1 LEEADLGVL
10 FALILGAAGAPTP
23 SWATS
28 SVTFVQAVVVAPDP
42 VSRTLGYVDAS
53 GRSRSHPVSGEV
65 APRLGRLR
73 AGDQVI
79 VVLSGSDPVVQDVR
93 LSQAAPVAPAETEVA
108 TAAPVASPWTVV
120 PPEQMRPTWPNP
132 YSRFH
137 KARLRKGTTTT
148 R

>member
-1 LEEADLGVL
+1 MGVL

-28 SVTFVQAVVVAPDP
+28 SVTFVQAVVTAPDP

-53 GRSRSHPVSGEV
+53 GRSRSYRVSSEV
-65 APRLGRLR
+65 AARLGRLR

-79 VVLSGSDPVVQDVR
+79 VILSGSDPVVRDVR
-93 LSQAAPVAPAETEVA
+93 LSQAAPVAPVETEMA
-108 TAAPVASPWTVV
+108 TAEPAASPWTVV

-137 KARLRKGTTTT
+137 KARAGRGAAST

>member
-1 LEEADLGVL
+1 VEADLGAL
-10 FALILGAAGAPTP
+10 FALILGAAAPQTP

-28 SVTFVQAVVVAPDP
+28 SVTFVQAVVIAPDP

-53 GRSRSHPVSGEV
+53 GRSRSYRVSAEL
-65 APRLGRLR
+65 APRLARLR

-79 VVLSGSDPVVQDVR
+79 VVLSGADPVVQDVR
-93 LSQAAPVAPAETEVA
+93 LSQAAPAAPVE
-108 TAAPVASPWTVV
+108 TAAAEPVASPWTVV
-120 PPEQMRPTWPNP
+120 PPEQMRATWPNP

-137 KARLRKGTTTT
+137 KARAARGAASK

>member
-1 LEEADLGVL
+1 LGAL
-10 FALILGAAGAPTP
+10 IALILGAATPPTP

-28 SVTFVQAVVVAPDP
+28 SVTFVQAVVTAPDP
-42 VSRTLGYVDAS
+42 VSQTLGYVDAS
-53 GRSRSHPVSGEV
+53 GRSRSHRVSGDV

-79 VVLSGSDPVVQDVR
+79 VVLAGRDPVVQDVR
-93 LSQAAPVAPAETEVA
+93 LSQAAPSAPAAAAESDPA
-108 TAAPVASPWTVV
+108 TAEPAASPWTVV

-137 KARLRKGTTTT
+137 KPRAGRGGASKR
-148 R
+148 